1 LHNPHFFEK
10 LSKPFL
16 SEQSANKPPQSGE
29 HAHDL
34 AHFLLTWDR
43 GQLRRPSQR
52 AVDCRRRS
60 DVLRNCLTKSAK
72 QDRANVNPLQRV
84 LANRAAVYKNRQAP
98 ELHLCYFFEVDTHA
112 NGRVGKAAHLLIITL
127 GLIFCDG
134 CSAFAQN
141 STHSPAKPATAAAFC
156 LAPVLSEAAE
166 RVAAV
171 KPAVAN
177 AKKTFADGGAIG
189 IVDGAPLIS
198 LAELVLDVN
207 ACYEQVAGAEAFQ
220 SR

>member
-1 LHNPHFFEK
+1 MF
-10 LSKPFL
+10 
-16 SEQSANKPPQSGE
+16 
-29 HAHDL
+29 
-34 AHFLLTWDR
+34 
-43 GQLRRPSQR
+43 
-52 AVDCRRRS
+52 
-60 DVLRNCLTKSAK
+60 
-72 QDRANVNPLQRV
+72 
-84 LANRAAVYKNRQAP
+84 ANRAAVHKNRQAP
-98 ELHLCYFFEVDTHA
+98 EINIWYLFEVDTHA
-112 NGRVGKAAHLLIITL
+112 NSRVGKVAHSLIITL

-134 CSAFAQN
+134 CAAFAPN

-171 KPAVAN
+171 KPAVSN
-177 AKKTFADGGAIG
+177 AKKTFAEGGAIG

-220 SR
+220 RH